1 MPDPELA
8 GLSPRPLEQLILP
21 VLPLR
26 LDDRL
31 AGAAE
36 RLAEAGG
43 GLPVVDAEGR
53 LAGYLS
59 ERELLAAMFPA
70 YLQELRHT
78 EFLTKDFPSLVRRAR
93 DAADK
98 PVGELMD
105 SKGEPVFIDA
115 DDSESHAAELF
126 LHERV
131 RTLPVVDAERRV
143 IGVVRAVDV
152 VRSLLRACG
161 RQGVSA

>member
-1 MPDPELA
+1 MPDPA
-8 GLSPRPLEQLILP
+8 ALSPRPLEQLILS
-21 VLPLR
+21 VRPLR

-31 AGAAE
+31 ADAAE
-36 RLAEAGG
+36 RLADAGG
-43 GLPVVDAEGR
+43 GLPVVDAAGR
-53 LAGYLS
+53 LVGYLS

-93 DAADK
+93 DAAYR
-98 PVGELMD
+98 PVSELID
-105 SKGEPVFIDA
+105 TKGRPAFIDA
-115 DDSESHAAELF
+115 DDSEMHAAELF

-131 RTLPVVDAERRV
+131 RSLPVVDNDRMV

-161 RQGVSA
+161 REGVSA

>member
-1 MPDPELA
+1 MPELA
-8 GLSPRPLEQLILP
+8 SLSPRPLEELIQP
-21 VLPLR
+21 VRPLR

-31 AGAAE
+31 ADAAE
-36 RLAEAGG
+36 RLAAAGG
-43 GLPVVDAEGR
+43 GLPVVDDDGR
-53 LAGYLS
+53 LVGYLS

-70 YLQELRHT
+70 YLQDLRHT

-93 DAADK
+93 DAADR
-98 PVGELMD
+98 PVADLIGTD
-105 SKGEPVFIDA
+105 PPVFIDS

-131 RTLPVVDAERRV
+131 RSLPVVDAERRV

-161 RQGVSA
+161 RGGTPA